1 MPSIN
6 HLLTIAILLS
16 AALLPISCNKQRDKQ
31 DEQYSTHRA
40 EMETIAQQRL
50 TTARKQLKED
60 NCQAAKSSIE
70 AMRHDCY
77 LALTARQQGIL
88 LMVSN
93 YDKPNSTW
101 RELIASCNTTV
112 RKAHAPRSKK
122 PVKKYNSTSEN
133 YNSISNENSTLSP
146 HVHTHRFP
154 FRTQ

>member
-31 DEQYSTHRA
+31 GEQYSTHRA

-50 TTARKQLKED
+50 VIAREQLKDD

-88 LMVSN
+88 LMDSVELRQAQLDLARVDSLMQHDSSQGTRASFEEACQKVQF
-93 YDKPNSTW
+93 YERKLQFDKQ
-101 RELIASCNTTV
+101 
-112 RKAHAPRSKK
+112 RK
-122 PVKKYNSTSEN
+122 
-133 YNSISNENSTLSP
+133 
-146 HVHTHRFP
+146 
-154 FRTQ
+154 